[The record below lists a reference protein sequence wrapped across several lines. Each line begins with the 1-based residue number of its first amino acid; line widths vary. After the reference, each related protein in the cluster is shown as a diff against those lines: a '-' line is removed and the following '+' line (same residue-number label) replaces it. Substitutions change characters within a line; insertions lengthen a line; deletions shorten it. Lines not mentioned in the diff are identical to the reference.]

1 MENKGGTFQ
10 INPYLCR
17 AMPKKHLIISTSTEL
32 VRFVPDKIVY
42 IKADG
47 NYSKIHQVDGETK
60 LIVFQLGKI
69 EEAID
74 KQLGADGKPFARIG
88 KSIIINCSFVYSI
101 NVPKK
106 ELVLSDMA
114 TFYHTLNPSE
124 IALKELKKHIEV
136 DKEKYYAKEL

>member
-1 MENKGGTFQ
+1 MSNKF
-10 INPYLCR
+10 
-17 AMPKKHLIISTSTEL
+17 LIISTSIEL
-32 VRFVPDKIVY
+32 MRFVPDKIAY
-42 IKADG
+42 IVAEG
-47 NYSKIHQVDGETK
+47 NYSKIHQVDGETR
-60 LIVFQLGKI
+60 LLVLQLGKI

-114 TFYHTLNPSE
+114 SFYHTVHTSE
-124 IALKELKKHIEV
+124 IALKELKKHIEL
-136 DKEKYYAKEL
+136 DKEK